1 MLLRALLCLC
11 VATALT
17 SDPCDSQGALFHRV
31 FVYDLPSQ
39 FVALKP
45 CAALEVRVRQLLRN
59 AAQCATKDARAASLF
74 YVPFDVTCLHLEL
87 RAQTT
92 PENADARLN
101 SLSVDL
107 FGWLRNKPYFALFP
121 ERHVFPFLTPRG
133 PLLVSNWRLH
143 LARSILLVPLEF
155 SVVQPHFDRRLH
167 IVVPQLLVD
176 AEALSVEGRK
186 FALDDKNARP
196 TLAYFAGSVT
206 NTLRGSL
213 IHEAVRLNESSV
225 LRTYVDAIFQSH
237 NLLFRRQLTR
247 SQFCLLVRG
256 DVDSTLSAI
265 EKNVH
270 QRTAARWSHVEEFV
284 LAQCRPA
291 VVCDRC
297 ELPFSELIDWSAF
310 AVRLDESD
318 VKRPDIA
325 RIRLQNATR
334 ADAQALQTA
343 QTLLSWP
350 DKWNVRQFVLEP
362 SALTALLSILATKAK
377 PQV

>member
-1 MLLRALLCLC
+1 MLNALFFLF
-11 VATALT
+11 VTIALAG
-17 SDPCDSQGALFHRV
+17 DPCDSQGDLFHRV
-31 FVYDLPSQ
+31 FVYDLPAQ
-39 FVALKP
+39 FVAQKP
-45 CAALEVRVRQLLRN
+45 CAALEVRLRQLLRN
-59 AAQCATKDARAASLF
+59 AAQCVTKDARSASLF
-74 YVPFDVTCLHLEL
+74 YVPFDVTCLHQEL
-87 RAQTT
+87 RAHTT

-101 SLSVDL
+101 ALSVDL
-107 FGWLRNKPYFALFP
+107 FGWLRNRPYFGLFP
-121 ERHVFPFLTPRG
+121 EKHVFPFLSSKG
-133 PLLVSNWRLH
+133 PLLVANWRLH

-155 SVVQPHFDRRLH
+155 SVVQPHFDRRMH

-176 AEALSVEGRK
+176 AEALSAECRK
-186 FALDDKNARP
+186 FALDDKDARP

-206 NTLRGSL
+206 NTLRGAL
-213 IHEAVRLNESSV
+213 IHEAVRLNESAV

-247 SQFCLLVRG
+247 SQFCLLLRG
-256 DVDSTLSAI
+256 DVDSTLSGI

-297 ELPFSELIDWSAF
+297 ELPFSELIDWNAF

-318 VKRPDIA
+318 VKRPDIV

-334 ADAQALQTA
+334 AGAQAVQTA

-350 DKWNVRQFVLEP
+350 DKWNVRQFTLQP
-362 SALTALLSILATKAK
+362 SALTALLTLLATKTKAQ
-377 PQV
+377 QV